1 MGCVHLLAIMNDPS
15 MDIHVLCFL
24 VSKLERTARQDPVA
38 SRTLFTEPCRE
49 VAVLTAMALQ

>member
-1 MGCVHLLAIMNDPS
+1 MNGPS

-24 VSKLERTARQDPVA
+24 VPKLERTARQDPVA
-38 SRTLFTEPCRE
+38 SRTLFAEPCGE